1 MESVSMTL
9 TPPIR
14 VLALVG
20 ALAATGLAAFVFLF
34 ARGASNDELAAP
46 TAPATKP
53 SARTHA
59 APKPAH
65 TTSAKP
71 RVVTVHSGFPA
82 AVDRAF
88 RRHSVVVVAV
98 YMPHATVDA
107 IVRAEAR
114 SAAIRSRAGYVAI
127 SALNERLVS
136 SLVAKTGFLP
146 APTVLVIKRPGVV
159 MARLGVTDSEIVA
172 QAVAQARR

>member
-1 MESVSMTL
+1 MTL

-71 RVVTVHSGFPA
+71 RVVTLHSGFPA

-88 RRHSVVVVAV
+88 RRHSVVVVV